1 MGWFI
6 IYTKSF
12 DSMCTLTA
20 FTLLSGYNISDRR
33 SESVREADTYRDA
46 THLKKENIKKP
57 R

>member
-1 MGWFI
+1 MLFY

-33 SESVREADTYRDA
+33 SESVREADVYRDA